1 MADEFNRRSDPG
13 YPKTGDRRR
22 RRKSNYVGKNPPTM
36 ISEKK
41 DEKKF
46 ASTSPSKK
54 TPNLRKRKILQS
66 RLDERKLEL
75 NRRRNMLIRA
85 KKNTQKTKPLPG
97 NAIKMPPASMQ
108 VDTTTSAYGDA
119 GKGRPVPAFSHGG
132 EAKVRGMGC
141 AIKGG
146 KFEGV
151 F

>member
-41 DEKKF
+41 DERKF
-46 ASTSPSKK
+46 APTSPSKK
-54 TPNLRKRKILQS
+54 IPNLRKRSLLKS
-66 RLDERKLEL
+66 KLDERRLEL
-75 NRRRNMLIRA
+75 NRRNNMLIR
-85 KKNTQKTKPLPG
+85 KKNTQKIV
-97 NAIKMPPASMQ
+97 NPPASMMM
-108 VDTTTSAYGDA
+108 DTTTSAYGDA
-119 GKGRPVPAFSHGG
+119 GRGRPVPEFSHGG
-132 EAKVRGMGC
+132 EAKVRGMGA

>member
-13 YPKTGDRRR
+13 YPKTGERRR

-41 DEKKF
+41 DERKF
-46 ASTSPSKK
+46 APTGPSKK
-54 TPNLRKRKILQS
+54 MPNLRKRKILQS

-75 NRRRNMLIRA
+75 NNRRNNMLIR
-85 KKNTQKTKPLPG
+85 KKNTQKIV
-97 NAIKMPPASMQ
+97 NPPASMMM
-108 VDTTTSAYGDA
+108 DTTTSAYGDA
-119 GKGRPVPAFSHGG
+119 GRGRPVPEFSHGG
-132 EAKVRGMGC
+132 EAKVRGMGA

>member
-1 MADEFNRRSDPG
+1 MDLN
-13 YPKTGDRRR
+13 TDRRMTESEKRNYMNRSR
-22 RRKSNYVGKNPPTM
+22 RRKSQFVGKKPNMTR
-36 ISEKK
+36 SEVDERKYAETGPRKK
-41 DEKKF
+41 DN
-46 ASTSPSKK
+46 S
-54 TPNLRKRKILQS
+54 RKRKILQS